1 MAKRDKRIHFLVSSE
16 EEAQINQRMA
26 EIGIRN
32 RNAYLRKMAL
42 NGYCIN
48 LDLRDVKE
56 LVSLLRRCS
65 NNLNQYAKRANENG
79 SIYQEDIRDVQERL
93 DEIWDAAREMLV
105 HLSSIS

>member
-1 MAKRDKRIHFLVSSE
+1 MAKRDKRIHFLVSRE

-79 SIYQEDIRDVQERL
+79 SIYQEDIQDVQERL

>member
-1 MAKRDKRIHFLVSSE
+1 MAKRDKRIHFLVSKE
-16 EEAQINQRMA
+16 EEEQIQARM
-26 EIGIRN
+26 ELIGVKN

-65 NNLNQYAKRANENG
+65 NNLNQYAKRANETG
-79 SIYQEDIRDVQERL
+79 SIYQDDIKDVQERL
-93 DEIWDAAREMLV
+93 DEVWDAAKEMLV